1 MLSRFVAYCTE
12 NPFFSLMFC
21 LGLGFCL
28 GKLRTGK
35 FPMNATIGTIL
46 IALAMNLL
54 IRKFQSQTGGAENG
68 ILLPGMLENVFF
80 AMFSFALGYSAGPEL
95 VKAIREMGWRQCL
108 KPIVFSLL
116 FSGTVILVSISTI
129 RAIGI
134 ADPSKALG
142 ILAGAQTQ
150 SSILGIGNGGD
161 SVAYALCYTLG
172 TVCMILFVQ
181 RIGPAILRTDT
192 KKAVAEHMAR
202 INTKQAPDIIPARA
216 IQLRAYDVL
225 STCSFA
231 GKTVEDLE
239 QCGDNRFEIVSIHR
253 GGAELDVHQK
263 TKLCSGDV
271 LVAVGDKKTIHE
283 TITDGFCENTDDK
296 YTVTNLFQGE
306 LVVTKTDANIFDA
319 LSDYGILV
327 QGVRRNGI
335 LLPVH
340 AAGDIAYGDFLIVSG
355 ITQAVKRASTRFGYL
370 KDTGTNSDLPFMF
383 LSISMAIVLGAF
395 TFRNIKLGTSCVAML
410 LGMGCGVFNQKSP
423 KYAYVPPAAVVLL
436 KNLGLN
442 LFIASK
448 TLTAKLVL
456 SEIFGV
462 QSIRIILAG
471 AVILFLPLVIGVF
484 MGKLLK
490 MDSVE
495 ILGALCGSGT
505 CTAALN
511 ALEEETGSSVFT
523 ASYTSAY
530 VVGNILL
537 TLAGIVVEAFI

>member
-1 MLSRFVAYCTE
+1 MIRSFASYCAD
-12 NPFFSLMFC
+12 NPFFSLMLC

-35 FPMNATIGTIL
+35 FPMNATIGTI
-46 IALAMNLL
+46 IVALAMNLFV
-54 IRKFQSQTGGAENG
+54 RGVQGADSG
-68 ILLPGMLENVFF
+68 IVLPAMLENVFF

-95 VKAIREMGWRQCL
+95 ARSIRELGWKQCL
-108 KPIVFSLL
+108 KPIMFSVL
-116 FSGTVILVSISTI
+116 FSGAVIIVSILTI
-129 RAIGI
+129 RVFRI
-134 ADPSKALG
+134 ADSSKALG

-150 SSILGIGNGGD
+150 SSILGVGNGGD
-161 SVAYALCYTLG
+161 SVAYALCYTMG
-172 TVCMILFVQ
+172 TVCMILFAQ
-181 RIGPAILRTDT
+181 RIGPALLRTDT
-192 KKAVAEHMAR
+192 KKAVTEHMAR
-202 INTKQAPDIIPARA
+202 IKPAKAPDIIPAKA
-216 IQLRAYDVL
+216 IQLRAYDIL
-225 STCSFA
+225 ENCPLA
-231 GKTVEDLE
+231 GNTVEALE
-239 QCGDNRFEIVSIHR
+239 KRGENRFEIVSIIR
-253 GGAELDVHQK
+253 EKKEIAVHQ
-263 TKLCSGDV
+263 TTQLRSGDV
-271 LVAVGDKKTIHE
+271 VVAIGDKKAIHR
-283 TITDGFCENTDDK
+283 TMTDGFRENTDEK

-306 LVVTKTDANIFDA
+306 LVITKADANIYNA
-319 LSDYGILV
+319 LSEYGILV

-335 LLPVH
+335 LLSVQS
-340 AAGDIAYGDFLIVSG
+340 AGDIVYGDFLLVSG
-355 ITQAVKRASTRFGYL
+355 ITQAVKRASARFGYL

-395 TFRNIKLGTSCVAML
+395 TFGNVKLGTSCVAML

-423 KYAYVPPAAVVLL
+423 QYAYVPPAAVVLL
-436 KNLGLN
+436 KSLGLN

-448 TLTAKLVL
+448 TLTSKLVL
-456 SEIFGV
+456 SDILGV
-462 QSIRIILAG
+462 QSVRVILTG

-537 TLAGIVVEAFI
+537 HLAGIVVEAFV